1 MIPLRLVFPRS
12 PLQLWLEFSLCDEH
26 NISLPPTHSVSV
38 SCVTIFHRMRE
49 LAGLERYI
57 YIYTDRWISYRGY
70 SFVKENFCQRQIHC
84 IRNNILPHFKCLSKA
99 SSSHGSSEW
108 YDTVSRASAHNCRVL
123 TTDPNFYKILIA
135 ITRWDRYMKHST

>member
-49 LAGLERYI
+49 LACLEIYI
-57 YIYTDRWISYRGY
+57 YIDSRWIPYMGY
-70 SFVKENFCQRQIHC
+70 FIAKDNFCQRQTHC
-84 IRNNILPHFKCLSKA
+84 IRNNILPHFKHLSNV
-99 SSSHGSSEW
+99 SLSHGSSGW
-108 YDTVSRASAHNCRVL
+108 YDRISWASAHNCSAL

-135 ITRWDRYMKHST
+135 ITHWDKDTWKHST